1 MAEDVKRVRFD
12 PRDPSFRE
20 DPYSS
25 YDALRQQCPIVF
37 STDEDA
43 YVVTG
48 HAEVR
53 EILADA
59 KRISNERAAQ
69 SPFGDIRDLV
79 TADDPAHRRHRKLI
93 SRAFTPKR
101 VAEMAPYAEQV
112 ANELIDAFVAEGSCD
127 IVEAFA
133 YRFPVAMIAA
143 MLGVPQEDHGK
154 FRQWADD
161 VFAVAADP
169 STLEQGAASLM
180 EFAGY
185 ILAHGEAR
193 EAGLSSEESSRQ
205 DMLAALREPS
215 EDGETL
221 SDEEFVVATIQ
232 LLGAGHE
239 TTTNLI
245 ANSLY
250 QLCTHPEERA
260 RLLRDPALVETA
272 VEEILRFD
280 PPVLYQWRRAT
291 ENTEIAGSQVPAEAI
306 IEVAL
311 AGANRDPAIWK
322 DPDRMDFSRPL
333 SEARQHLAFGIGPH
347 VCLGA
352 ALARLE
358 GAVALKTLLR
368 RLPGLE
374 LDPDG
379 PSVRANHQF
388 LRGWRSLRV
397 SWDVDAA
404 VGVK

>member
-1 MAEDVKRVRFD
+1 MADDVKRVRFN

-20 DPYSS
+20 DPYGS
-25 YDALRQQCPIVF
+25 YDALREQCPIVF

-53 EILADA
+53 EILSDA
-59 KRISNERAAQ
+59 KRFSNERAAP
-69 SPFGDIRDLV
+69 SPFGDIRVLV

-112 ANELIDAFVAEGSCD
+112 ANELIDAFIAEGSCD
-127 IVEAFA
+127 IVESFA

-143 MLGVPQEDHGK
+143 MLGVPQEDHEK

-185 ILAHGEAR
+185 ILAQSEER
-193 EAGLSSEESSRQ
+193 EAGPGSEGGNRQ
-205 DMLAALREPS
+205 DILAALREPS

-250 QLCTHPEERA
+250 QLCTHPEEHA
-260 RLLRDPALVETA
+260 KLLANPDLVETA
-272 VEEILRFD
+272 VEEVLRFD
-280 PPVLYQWRRAT
+280 PPVLYQWRRVIAD
-291 ENTEIAGSQVPAEAI
+291 TEIAGFQVPAESI
-306 IEVAL
+306 VEVAL

-322 DPDRMDFSRPL
+322 GPERMDFSRPL
-333 SEARQHLAFGIGPH
+333 HEARQHLSFGVGPH

-358 GAVALKTLLR
+358 GAVALRTLLC
-368 RLPGLE
+368 RLPGLR
-374 LDPDG
+374 LDPAG
-379 PSVRANHQF
+379 SSARSGHQF
-388 LRGWRSLRV
+388 LRGWRSLWV
-397 SWDVDAA
+397 SWDVDAVEA
-404 VGVK
+404 AR